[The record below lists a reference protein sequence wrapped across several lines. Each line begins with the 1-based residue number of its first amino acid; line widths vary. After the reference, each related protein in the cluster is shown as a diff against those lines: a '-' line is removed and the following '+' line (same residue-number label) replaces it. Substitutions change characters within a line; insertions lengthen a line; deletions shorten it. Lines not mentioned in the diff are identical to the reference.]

1 MKLRAT
7 RDASFVSI
15 YGWGLTVSAGDV
27 VEVTDEH
34 QDRISAALQ
43 YGLVPVTEAPA
54 AEQAEPVAEEPV
66 AEEPVAE
73 PSKGRKA
80 KAAPVEG
87 IAA

>member
-27 VEVTDEH
+27 VEVADEH

-43 YGLVPVTEAPA
+43 YGIVPVT
-54 AEQAEPVAEEPV
+54 EEPV

-73 PSKGRKA
+73 LSKGRKA
-80 KAAPVEG
+80 KAAPVEE

>member
-27 VEVTDEH
+27 VEVADEH
-34 QDRISAALQ
+34 QDRIGTALQ
-43 YGLVPVTEAPA
+43 YGLVPVTEEPA
-54 AEQAEPVAEEPV
+54 AEPAEPV

-80 KAAPVEG
+80 KAAPVEE

>member
-7 RDASFVSI
+7 RDASFMSI

-27 VEVTDEH
+27 VEVADEH
-34 QDRISAALQ
+34 QDRIGIALQ
-43 YGLVPVTEAPA
+43 YGLVPVTE
-54 AEQAEPVAEEPV
+54 EPVAEEPV
-66 AEEPVAE
+66 AEEPVVE

-80 KAAPVEG
+80 KAAPVEE

>member
-27 VEVTDEH
+27 VEVADEH

-43 YGLVPVTEAPA
+43 HGLVPVTEEPV
-54 AEQAEPVAEEPV
+54 AEAPVAEEPI
-66 AEEPVAE
+66 AE

-80 KAAPVEG
+80 KAAPVEE

>member
-27 VEVTDEH
+27 VEVADEH
-34 QDRISAALQ
+34 QDRIGAALQ
-43 YGLVPVTEAPA
+43 YGLVPVTEEPA
-54 AEQAEPVAEEPV
+54 AEPAEPV

-73 PSKGRKA
+73 PSKGRRA
-80 KAAPVEG
+80 KAAPVEE

>member
-27 VEVTDEH
+27 VEVADEH

-43 YGLVPVTEAPA
+43 YGFVPVTEEPA
-54 AEQAEPVAEEPV
+54 AEPAEPV
-66 AEEPVAE
+66 E

-80 KAAPVEG
+80 KAAPVEE

>member
-7 RDASFVSI
+7 RDASFMSI
-15 YGWGLTVSAGDV
+15 YGWGLMVSAGDV
-27 VEVTDEH
+27 VEVADEH
-34 QDRISAALQ
+34 QDRIGIALQ
-43 YGLVPVTEAPA
+43 YGLVPVTEEPA
-54 AEQAEPVAEEPV
+54 AEPVEPV
-66 AEEPVAE
+66 E

>member
-7 RDASFVSI
+7 RDASFMSI

-27 VEVTDEH
+27 VEVADEH
-34 QDRISAALQ
+34 QDRIGTALQ
-43 YGLVPVTEAPA
+43 YGLVPVTE
-54 AEQAEPVAEEPV
+54 EPVT
-66 AEEPVAE
+66 EEPVAE

-80 KAAPVEG
+80 KAAPVEE

>member
-27 VEVTDEH
+27 VEVADEH
-34 QDRISAALQ
+34 QDRIGTALQ
-43 YGLVPVTEAPA
+43 YGLVPVT
-54 AEQAEPVAEEPV
+54 EEPV

-80 KAAPVEG
+80 KAAPVEE

>member
-27 VEVTDEH
+27 VEVADEH

-43 YGLVPVTEAPA
+43 YGLVPITEEPA
-54 AEQAEPVAEEPV
+54 AERAEPV

-80 KAAPVEG
+80 KAAPVEE

>member
-7 RDASFVSI
+7 RDASFMSI

-27 VEVTDEH
+27 VEVADEH
-34 QDRISAALQ
+34 QDRIGTALQ
-43 YGLVPVTEAPA
+43 YGLVPVTE
-54 AEQAEPVAEEPV
+54 EPVT
-66 AEEPVAE
+66 EEPVAE

-80 KAAPVEG
+80 KAASVEE

>member
-7 RDASFVSI
+7 RDASFMSI

-27 VEVTDEH
+27 VEVADEH
-34 QDRISAALQ
+34 QDRIGIALQ
-43 YGLVPVTEAPA
+43 YGLVPVTEEPA
-54 AEQAEPVAEEPV
+54 AGVPA

-80 KAAPVEG
+80 KAAPVEE

>member
-7 RDASFVSI
+7 RDASFMSI
-15 YGWGLTVSAGDV
+15 YGWGLTVSAGDA
-27 VEVTDEH
+27 VEVADEH
-34 QDRISAALQ
+34 QDRIGIALQ
-43 YGLVPVTEAPA
+43 YGLVPVT
-54 AEQAEPVAEEPV
+54 EEPV

-80 KAAPVEG
+80 KAAPVEE

>member
-27 VEVTDEH
+27 VEVADEH
-34 QDRISAALQ
+34 QDRIGTALQ
-43 YGLVPVTEAPA
+43 YGLVPVAEEPA
-54 AEQAEPVAEEPV
+54 AEPAEPVEL
-66 AEEPVAE
+66 AE

-80 KAAPVEG
+80 KAAPVED
-87 IAA
+87 ISA

>member
-27 VEVTDEH
+27 VEVADEH
-34 QDRISAALQ
+34 QDRIGTALQ
-43 YGLVPVTEAPA
+43 HGLVPVTE
-54 AEQAEPVAEEPV
+54 EPVAEAPV

>member
-27 VEVTDEH
+27 VEVADEH
-34 QDRISAALQ
+34 QDRIGTALQ
-43 YGLVPVTEAPA
+43 YGLVPVIE
-54 AEQAEPVAEEPV
+54 EPVAEAPV
-66 AEEPVAE
+66 VEEPVAE

-80 KAAPVEG
+80 KAAPVEE

>member
-7 RDASFVSI
+7 RDVSFMSI

-27 VEVTDEH
+27 VEVADEH
-34 QDRISAALQ
+34 QDRIGTALQ
-43 YGLVPVTEAPA
+43 YGLVPVTE
-54 AEQAEPVAEEPV
+54 EPVT
-66 AEEPVAE
+66 EEPVAE

-80 KAAPVEG
+80 KAAPAEE

>member
-27 VEVTDEH
+27 IEVADEH

-43 YGLVPVTEAPA
+43 YGLVPVTE
-54 AEQAEPVAEEPV
+54 EPVAEEPV

-80 KAAPVEG
+80 KAAPVED

>member
-15 YGWGLTVSAGDV
+15 YGWGLAVSAGDV
-27 VEVTDEH
+27 VEVADER
-34 QDRISAALQ
+34 QDRICTALQ
-43 YGLVPVTEAPA
+43 YGLVPVTE
-54 AEQAEPVAEEPV
+54 EPVAEAPVAEAPV

-80 KAAPVEG
+80 KAAPVEE

>member
-27 VEVTDEH
+27 VEVADEH

-43 YGLVPVTEAPA
+43 YGLVPVTEEPA
-54 AEQAEPVAEEPV
+54 AEPAEPVEP
-66 AEEPVAE
+66 AE

-80 KAAPVEG
+80 KAAPVEE

>member
-27 VEVTDEH
+27 VEVADEH
-34 QDRISAALQ
+34 QDRIGTALQ

-54 AEQAEPVAEEPV
+54 AEPAEPVEP
-66 AEEPVAE
+66 AE

-80 KAAPVEG
+80 KAAPVEE

>member
-27 VEVTDEH
+27 VEVADEH
-34 QDRISAALQ
+34 QDRISSALQ
-43 YGLVPVTEAPA
+43 YGLVPVT
-54 AEQAEPVAEEPV
+54 EEPV

-73 PSKGRKA
+73 PGKGRKA
-80 KAAPVEG
+80 KAAPVEE

>member
-7 RDASFVSI
+7 RDASFMSI

-27 VEVTDEH
+27 VEVADEH
-34 QDRISAALQ
+34 QDRIGTALQ
-43 YGLVPVTEAPA
+43 YGLVPVT
-54 AEQAEPVAEEPV
+54 EEPV

-73 PSKGRKA
+73 PSKGRRA
-80 KAAPVEG
+80 KAAPVEE

>member
-27 VEVTDEH
+27 VEVADEH

-43 YGLVPVTEAPA
+43 YGLVPGTEEPA
-54 AEQAEPVAEEPV
+54 AERVEPVT
-66 AEEPVAE
+66 EEPVAE

-80 KAAPVEG
+80 KAAPVEE

>member
-15 YGWGLTVSAGDV
+15 FGWGLTVSAGDV
-27 VEVTDEH
+27 VEVADEH
-34 QDRISAALQ
+34 QDRIGTALQ
-43 YGLVPVTEAPA
+43 YGLVPVTEA
-54 AEQAEPVAEEPV
+54 PV

-80 KAAPVEG
+80 KAAPVEE

>member
-27 VEVTDEH
+27 VEVADEH
-34 QDRISAALQ
+34 QDRIGTALQ

-54 AEQAEPVAEEPV
+54 AEPAEPV

-80 KAAPVEG
+80 KAAPVEE

>member
-27 VEVTDEH
+27 VEVADEH

-43 YGLVPVTEAPA
+43 YGLVPVT
-54 AEQAEPVAEEPV
+54 EEPV

-80 KAAPVEG
+80 KAAPVEE

>member
-7 RDASFVSI
+7 RDASFMSI

-27 VEVTDEH
+27 VEVADEH
-34 QDRISAALQ
+34 QDRVSAALQ
-43 YGLVPVTEAPA
+43 YGLVPVT
-54 AEQAEPVAEEPV
+54 EEPV

-80 KAAPVEG
+80 KAAPVEE

>member
-1 MKLRAT
+1 MKLRAI

-27 VEVTDEH
+27 VEVADEH
-34 QDRISAALQ
+34 QDRIGTALQ
-43 YGLVPVTEAPA
+43 YGLVPVI
-54 AEQAEPVAEEPV
+54 EEPV

-80 KAAPVEG
+80 KAAPVED

>member
-27 VEVTDEH
+27 VEVADEH
-34 QDRISAALQ
+34 QDRISTALQ
-43 YGLVPVTEAPA
+43 YGLVPVTE
-54 AEQAEPVAEEPV
+54 EPVAEEPV
-66 AEEPVAE
+66 AEEPVVE

-80 KAAPVEG
+80 KAAPVEE

>member
-27 VEVTDEH
+27 VEVADEH

-43 YGLVPVTEAPA
+43 YGLVPVTE
-54 AEQAEPVAEEPV
+54 EPVV
-66 AEEPVAE
+66 EEPVAE

-80 KAAPVEG
+80 KAAPVEE

>member
-27 VEVTDEH
+27 VEVADEH
-34 QDRISAALQ
+34 QDRISVALQ
-43 YGLVPVTEAPA
+43 YGLVPVTEEPA
-54 AEQAEPVAEEPV
+54 AEQAGPV

-73 PSKGRKA
+73 PSKVRKA
-80 KAAPVEG
+80 KAAPVEEVT
-87 IAA
+87 A

>member
-27 VEVTDEH
+27 VEVADEH
-34 QDRISAALQ
+34 QDRIGTALQ
-43 YGLVPVTEAPA
+43 YGLVPVTEEPA
-54 AEQAEPVAEEPV
+54 VEPAES
-66 AEEPVAE
+66 VAE

-80 KAAPVEG
+80 KAAPVEE
-87 IAA
+87 ITA

>member
-7 RDASFVSI
+7 RDASFMSI

-27 VEVTDEH
+27 VEVADEH
-34 QDRISAALQ
+34 QDRIGTALQ
-43 YGLVPVTEAPA
+43 YGLVPVTEA
-54 AEQAEPVAEEPV
+54 PVAEEPV

-80 KAAPVEG
+80 KAAPVEE

>member
-1 MKLRAT
+1 MMLRAT

-27 VEVTDEH
+27 VEVADEH
-34 QDRISAALQ
+34 QDRIGTALQ
-43 YGLVPVTEAPA
+43 YGLVPVTEEAA
-54 AEQAEPVAEEPV
+54 AEPAEPVEPV
-66 AEEPVAE
+66 E

-80 KAAPVEG
+80 KAAPVEE

>member
-27 VEVTDEH
+27 VEVADEH

-43 YGLVPVTEAPA
+43 YGLVPVIEEPA
-54 AEQAEPVAEEPV
+54 AEPAEPV

-80 KAAPVEG
+80 KAAPVEE